1 MYINYTRLLEKIND
15 LRFDLTSINSE
26 LKKLRARVSV
36 LEASLKKEQE

>member
-26 LKKLRARVSV
+26 LKKLKARISI
-36 LEASLKKEQE
+36 LEAS

>member
-26 LKKLRARVSV
+26 LKKLKARISV